1 MELSILFPS
10 DPNETD
16 IHDTTRIHPFS
27 LYNSSTERNREV
39 WAIVALDS
47 LRAIGKDGGI
57 PWRLREDLRH
67 FKEITMG
74 HPVIMGRKTWESLP
88 RRPLPGRRNIVITRN
103 PDYSAEGAQTASSLE
118 CAIASC
124 EPSEIPV
131 IIGGAH
137 IYEAALPLCTRLYVT
152 AVELE
157 TPDADTF
164 FPALPASE
172 WSLAENGER
181 MVSENGIAY
190 RFLTYIRK

>member
-10 DPNETD
+10 DPRDTD
-16 IHDTTRIHPFS
+16 THDTTRIHPFS

-39 WAIVALDS
+39 WAIVAFDS
-47 LRAIGKDGGI
+47 LHAIGKEGGI
-57 PWRLREDLRH
+57 PWHLKEDLRH

-103 PDYSAEGAQTASSLE
+103 PSYCAEGARTASSLE

-137 IYEAALPLCTRLYVT
+137 IYEAALPFCTRLFVT

-164 FPALPASE
+164 FPALPDSE
-172 WSLAENGER
+172 WTLSENGER
-181 MVSENGIAY
+181 IVSENGIAY
-190 RFLTYIRK
+190 RFQTYIRK